1 VSLQTE
7 NKITHKPYD
16 ADQGKGNELE
26 LLRDKRLELFIFY
39 NTASANSALQ
49 HLTFRVCNVPRLGSA
64 STI

>member
-1 VSLQTE
+1 MYARIRVDECFELKLE

-39 NTASANSALQ
+39 NTAK
-49 HLTFRVCNVPRLGSA
+49 C
-64 STI
+64 